1 MPLTN
6 SIDFSQVNQ
15 ALGDLKNVSDLS
27 ATADKMLNSAKNLV
41 NVKSTPLGSKVD
53 EVVGGIQSLVQEVD
67 YLDPNSL
74 IENLGVA
81 KITSELEGFSDLQK
95 IPTGPV
101 ILEALTGLSSELS
114 SIPIQLNQIITSPA
128 PASIAANLESVIGKL
143 PNASALSKLSGNSI
157 DALSSVTDMLGSLT
171 TLSQGIGG
179 IEDKFKNA
187 AATFESQINNNL
199 ADVKGGIINRLLEN
213 TNPVIG
219 NEITSLSKGLLN
231 ASEQLETLQNVLNGR
246 NDIVSDLISE
256 KISKAF
262 PLDDISVLQ
271 GMIGLLDPSI
281 TNMVN
286 SGSLSVQKKT
296 LGNRVSTKTEQ
307 AWKNPDEKYVFTRI
321 HSYEEIISEFRG
333 ATREISEV
341 VVHWSATY
349 INQNIGAEE
358 IDQWHKARDFSG
370 IGYHY
375 VIRRDGSLQRGR
387 PLNEIGAH
395 AKTGDHNNFSVGIC
409 LVGGYNCA
417 SGTKN
422 PDQFANSTSVNN
434 AQWAS
439 LKNFLRAF
447 YSIHP
452 GGQVWGHNDTDPDN
466 KIDPGI
472 SMENFVFKHFKKRN
486 ISIEGRKSSI
496 SPSVIATGIRDVSVS
511 SAVAP
516 QTQEVIEP
524 KANTRDGPFVGSQ
537 YLATAKGFSQHAS
550 YPEIYDFQYVTED
563 WKDASRY
570 PIGKKFT
577 EYTGHQF
584 YEKGFDTNVYQIWEH
599 IVGSTGRRIL
609 VQISDPATVARYA
622 EMERSQGSMAKLNRG

>member
-395 AKTGDHNNFSVGIC
+395 AKTGGHNNFSVGIC

>member
-199 ADVKGGIINRLLEN
+199 ANVKGGIINRLLEN

>member
-349 INQNIGAEE
+349 INQNVGAEE